1 MYWQSRGLRK
11 SGGYWSDLPKTFL
24 EGNLKSYNVT
34 GVLGVV
40 AGVRWLL
47 VWSRV
52 YSGDSI
58 RYLDEGKKKE
68 SDGYWSGSKFILKIQ

>member
-1 MYWQSRGLRK
+1 M
-11 SGGYWSDLPKTFL
+11 
-24 EGNLKSYNVT
+24 KSYSVT

-47 VWSRV
+47 VWFRV
-52 YSGDSI
+52 YSEDPI
-58 RYLDEGKKKE
+58 RYLDERKKKE

>member
-1 MYWQSRGLRK
+1 M
-11 SGGYWSDLPKTFL
+11 
-24 EGNLKSYNVT
+24 KSYNVT

-47 VWSRV
+47 VWFRV
-52 YSGDSI
+52 YSEDPI

-68 SDGYWSGSKFILKIQ
+68 SDGYWSGFEFILEIQYDTWMRERRRNQMVTGLVPSLF